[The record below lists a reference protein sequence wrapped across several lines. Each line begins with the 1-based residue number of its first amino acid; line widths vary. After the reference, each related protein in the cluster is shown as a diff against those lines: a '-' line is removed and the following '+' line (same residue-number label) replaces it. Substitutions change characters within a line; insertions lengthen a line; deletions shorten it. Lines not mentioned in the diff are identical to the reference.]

1 MSLTIV
7 SITSPQWANAEHT
20 AINVIARFA
29 EINEDLPFT
38 ASNTDTEVHG
48 IEIFTRTSG
57 GEFGSIDAYVP
68 PSNAQVAAEAR
79 MYRNQLLSESDWTQL
94 PDVPQ
99 ALKDAWATYRQA
111 LRDITA
117 QSGFPT
123 NIVYPTKPQ

>member
-7 SITSPQWANAEHT
+7 SITNPQWANAEHT
-20 AINVIARFA
+20 AINVTARFS

-38 ASNTDTEVHG
+38 AIPNDTEAHG
-48 IEIFTRTSG
+48 REIFTRTSA

-68 PSNAQVAAEAR
+68 PSDTQIAAEAR
-79 MYRNQLLSESDWTQL
+79 MYRNQLLAESDWTQL

-99 ALKDAWATYRQA
+99 ALKNVWAAYRQA

-117 QSGFPT
+117 QSGFPRT
-123 NIVYPTKPQ
+123 IVYPNKPQ

>member
-7 SITSPQWANAEHT
+7 SITSPQWANSEHT
-20 AINVIARFA
+20 AINVTARFA
-29 EINEDLPFT
+29 EINEDLAFT
-38 ASNTDTEVHG
+38 ASNTDTEAHG
-48 IEIFTRTSG
+48 REIFNRTSA
-57 GEFGSIDAYVP
+57 GEFGSIDSYVA
-68 PSNAQVAAEAR
+68 PSDAEVAGEAR
-79 MYRNQLLSESDWTQL
+79 MYRNHLLAESDWTQL

-117 QSGFPT
+117 QSGFPR

>member
-20 AINVIARFA
+20 AINVTARFV
-29 EINEDLPFT
+29 EINEDLAFT
-38 ASNTDTEVHG
+38 ASNTDTEAHG
-48 IEIFTRTSG
+48 REIFTRTSS

-68 PSNAQVAAEAR
+68 PSDAQIAAEAR

-117 QSGFPT
+117 QSGFPR

>member
-20 AINVIARFA
+20 AINVTVRFA

-38 ASNTDTEVHG
+38 ASNSDIEAHG
-48 IEIFTRTSG
+48 REIFTRTSG

-68 PSNAQVAAEAR
+68 PFDTQIAAEAR

-117 QSGFPT
+117 QSGFPR
-123 NIVYPTKPQ
+123 NIVYPNKPQ